1 MGVGAGAE
9 VGQCVQ
15 LECSARSLHSTQK
28 EVCFPFHRTCVT
40 SLWRLCQMGGGVGW
54 GGGGGGFSVL
64 NAGMWQRRLALT
76 PTPTSTL

>member
-1 MGVGAGAE
+1 
-9 VGQCVQ
+9 
-15 LECSARSLHSTQK
+15 
-28 EVCFPFHRTCVT
+28 
-40 SLWRLCQMGGGVGW
+40 MGGGVGW